1 MSVVEQKR
9 GNGVDQSISLFTS
22 SSVPGQNFLKVQFLG
37 GRGENPGA
45 GNAPYKMVNESTIS
59 REMVASIPGVRMA
72 RSATFLQNSY
82 GPFGYASGTSRSGDT
97 CVYGWQQIRSSRSAQ
112 TQARNFGMIQVRLR
126 LCDARATERQLLGVM
141 YGYTVIGTFNGEIW
155 NPYGTMRGGDP
166 TVGRPGN
173 PIYPDEG
180 GYRSTPMAIGYEPA
194 PTQTYSRP
202 APVRRAV
209 VRPAATAPIAPAL
222 PQAIGPRVPGPDLS
236 ETLPQAPMSAPALT
250 GTSMRQQTPQQTMTA
265 SGVNVPSP
273 DCIGNTAASA
283 ACQR

>member
-1 MSVVEQKR
+1 
-9 GNGVDQSISLFTS
+9 
-22 SSVPGQNFLKVQFLG
+22 
-37 GRGENPGA
+37 
-45 GNAPYKMVNESTIS
+45 MVNESTIA
-59 REMVASIPGVRMA
+59 REMVAAVPGVRMA
-72 RSATFLQNSY
+72 RSTTFLQNSY
-82 GPFGYASGTSRSGDT
+82 GPFGYASGTSRGGDT
-97 CVYGWQQIRSSRSAQ
+97 CIYGWQQIRSSRSDQ

-155 NPYGTMRGGDP
+155 NPYGTTQGADP
-166 TVGRPGN
+166 TLGRPGS

-180 GYRSTPMAIGYEPA
+180 GYRATSMPIGYEPA

-202 APVRRAV
+202 ATVRRAAA
-209 VRPAATAPIAPAL
+209 RPAAAAPIL

-236 ETLPQAPMSAPALT
+236 ENVPQAPMEAPAT
-250 GTSMRQQTPQQTMTA
+250 TSVSAQPQAPRQTMTA

-273 DCIGNTAASA
+273 DCIGNTASA